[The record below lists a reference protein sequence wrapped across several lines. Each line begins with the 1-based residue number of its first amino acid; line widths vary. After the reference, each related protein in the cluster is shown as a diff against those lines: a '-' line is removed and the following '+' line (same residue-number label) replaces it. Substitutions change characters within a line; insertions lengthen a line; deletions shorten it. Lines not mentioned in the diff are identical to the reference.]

1 MSVPVP
7 APCLCPGPCREGPGC
22 SAHHPRPT
30 PGRQQR
36 GGSRLCGEPR
46 PARSSGTARPERRRG
61 KTRARPVSP
70 RKWPSVPGGG
80 GGSFVPAKCP
90 PGPSGGS
97 LSLGS
102 PSGASQ
108 SQITWHLSRLGVPRS
123 VGTLAALG
131 PGDAL
136 PPPPAASF
144 ARSSSPGLAPSPL
157 CSDITFSGTPSLL
170 SRKLTPHTYTN
181 PGTPRPSM
189 QCTCHPLKTVHF
201 IHLEH
206 STRIY

>member
-61 KTRARPVSP
+61 KTRAQPVSP

-80 GGSFVPAKCP
+80 GAVSFLPSVLLGPLVAPCLLGVLQGPPSPRSPGTSHGSESLALLAHWLLSAQGMPFHPRQPLPLPAAP
-90 PGPSGGS
+90 LRGS
-97 LSLGS
+97 LLRPFAQIS
-102 PSGASQ
+102 PSQG
-108 SQITWHLSRLGVPRS
+108 HLPCS
-123 VGTLAALG
+123 LA
-131 PGDAL
+131 
-136 PPPPAASF
+136 
-144 ARSSSPGLAPSPL
+144 
-157 CSDITFSGTPSLL
+157 
-170 SRKLTPHTYTN
+170 N
-181 PGTPRPSM
+181 
-189 QCTCHPLKTVHF
+189 
-201 IHLEH
+201 
-206 STRIY
+206 